1 MRSNFS
7 LHVNND
13 VDSIKFLVL
22 NQNETYC
29 LPLIGISMS
38 NNGFV
43 ALFVLLILLSL
54 PGNMAIFT
62 AVFRNGLKD
71 RPVNLLI
78 FIDQLINSVQRYQM
92 SLMHLYILTNINSSL
107 GEYFCH
113 YSPFLHIFGVL
124 NTTLG
129 SVPIAAFRLIAI
141 NKPLSRRMKFFI
153 ATSLLVTGLMINIFM
168 TWTIGTTAFF
178 DASLFKAVCLGRSE
192 QFAEIMMDYTRST
205 WLGPIY
211 MVQGTTASL
220 HCVEGIIYIY
230 IFWYIYEQERTVRPM
245 LSEKLFKIRR
255 KRNALSM
262 ISQFYIYV
270 IEQML
275 MFIIFM
281 MTVSKVKPGIWLAIA
296 VQFEFT
302 TRCSV
307 QALASAETRQEFI
320 FLIGYIKRISKAD
333 KVGPSTVR
341 NRVGQAPISKVF

>member
-22 NQNETYC
+22 NQDETYY

-205 WLGPIY
+205 WVGAFHLVLATI
-211 MVQGTTASL
+211 TSL
-220 HCVEGIIYIY
+220 NCVEGIIYIF
-230 IFWYIYEQERTVRPM
+230 IFRYIYQQEKTVRPL
-245 LSEKLFKIRR
+245 LSEISLKIRR
-255 KRNALSM
+255 KRNAVSM
-262 ISQFYIYV
+262 ISQVYIYV
-270 IEQML
+270 IEQL
-275 MFIIFM
+275 WIIVAFLL
-281 MTVSKVKPGIWLAIA
+281 TISKVKPGIWFAIFI
-296 VQFEFT
+296 QFEFA
-302 TRCSV
+302 TRCTV
-307 QALASAETRQEFI
+307 QALASAETRQELF
-320 FLIGYIKRISKAD
+320 FLIEYIKRIFMFENKTSL
-333 KVGPSTVR
+333 
-341 NRVGQAPISKVF
+341 

>member
-22 NQNETYC
+22 NQDETYY

-205 WLGPIY
+205 WVGAFHLVLATI
-211 MVQGTTASL
+211 TSL
-220 HCVEGIIYIY
+220 NCVEGIIYIF
-230 IFWYIYEQERTVRPM
+230 IFRYIYQQEKTVRPL
-245 LSEKLFKIRR
+245 LSEISLKIRR
-255 KRNALSM
+255 KRNAVSM
-262 ISQFYIYV
+262 ISQVYIYV
-270 IEQML
+270 IEQL
-275 MFIIFM
+275 WIIVAFLL
-281 MTVSKVKPGIWLAIA
+281 TISKVKPGIWFAIFI
-296 VQFEFT
+296 QFEFA
-302 TRCSV
+302 TRCTV
-307 QALASAETRQEFI
+307 QALASTETRQELV
-320 FLIGYIKRISKAD
+320 FLIGYIKQILKFG
-333 KVGPSTVR
+333 K
-341 NRVGQAPISKVF
+341 